1 MKKHT
6 QFATLLMVM
15 ILMHILGNQ
24 VMAQRFS
31 GAYNSLYQDIKGFQV
46 GDVVTI
52 LIAESALAT
61 KSSKATNST
70 NSGMSVDG
78 SVNSN
83 LSTFLPLFGASNNIS
98 NSFDGQS
105 DTEQREKLSG
115 TVTATI
121 VEETP
126 NGMLRLEGKRVLE
139 VNGEKNTISLKGFI
153 RARDISTDNT
163 IYSYQIANAEIT
175 YSKSGV
181 KQKLG
186 FGGGLQKAATWAIGL
201 GLLAIGLGATL

>member
-1 MKKHT
+1 MKNRLSFLLVAVILI
-6 QFATLLMVM
+6 QCLATSA
-15 ILMHILGNQ
+15 I
-24 VMAQRFS
+24 AQRFS

-52 LIAESALAT
+52 LISESALAT

-70 NSGMSVDG
+70 NSGMAVDG

-83 LSTFLPLFGASNNIS
+83 LTTFLPLFGASNNIT

-126 NGMLRLEGKRVLE
+126 NGMLRLEGKRTLE
-139 VNGEKNTISLKGFI
+139 VNGEKNVISLKGFI

-163 IYSYQIANAEIT
+163 VYSYQIANAEIT
-175 YSKSGV
+175 YSKAGV

-186 FGGGLQKAATWAIGL
+186 FGGGLQKVATWAIGL
-201 GLLAIGLGATL
+201 GLLAVGLGVVVL